1 MSELCVWFCWWY
13 NCLIR
18 KYKPYS
24 LNHHI
29 NHVIRRWEFCETN
42 KSDDKMIVKMKF
54 RHENKNEENIQKEV
68 SACVKNPIIH
78 K

>member
-1 MSELCVWFCWWY
+1 
-13 NCLIR
+13 
-18 KYKPYS
+18 
-24 LNHHI
+24 
-29 NHVIRRWEFCETN
+29 
-42 KSDDKMIVKMKF
+42 MIVKMKF